1 MRPSTIIEKLLR
13 FAKKF
18 IPRKLFRAAQPV
30 YHYLLAL
37 TAAIVYRFPA
47 RHLKIVIITG
57 TKGKTSTTEIVNA
70 ILEEAGY
77 RTASASTL
85 RFKIAGEE
93 ERNLYKMTIPGRFFV
108 QRFLRRAVDAK
119 CDWVILEM
127 TSEGAKQFRHRFI
140 SFDALIFTNL
150 SPEHI
155 ESHGSFEKYADAK
168 LSIARAL
175 AKSSKRPRILI
186 VNTDDDHAKKFLA
199 VNVDEKISYSIRNAE
214 PYTLEEN
221 KTTFTFLKS
230 PLHAH
235 LAGAFNLSN
244 MLAGIAFAQAIGI
257 DGKVIRHALENFHS
271 IRGRVEHVNVGQD
284 FDVVVDYAHTTDSLQ
299 KVYEVFEN
307 SRKICILGGTGGGRD
322 TWKRPAMGKVADDY
336 CDEIILTNEDPY
348 DEDPMKIINE
358 INGGISEGRAKIVL
372 DRREAIATG
381 ICNARAG
388 DVVIITGKGTDPYIM
403 EANGRKTPWDDATV
417 AREELEK
424 MLKTEALAI
433 EKSKQNNPKSCGHV
447 E

>member
-1 MRPSTIIEKLLR
+1 MKPSSTTETILR
-13 FAKKF
+13 FAKKI
-18 IPRKLFRAAQPV
+18 IPKRLFLRLQPA
-30 YHYLLAL
+30 YHFLLAFV
-37 TAAIVYRFPA
+37 AALIYRFPS
-47 RHLKIVIITG
+47 RHIKIVIITG

-85 RFKIAGEE
+85 RFKVGDKE

-108 QRFLRRAVDAK
+108 QKFLRNAVSEH
-119 CDWVILEM
+119 CDWAVLEM
-127 TSEGAKQFRHRFI
+127 TSEGARQFRHRFI
-140 SFDALIFTNL
+140 SFNALIFTNL

-155 ESHGSFEKYADAK
+155 ESHGSFEKYVDAK

-175 AKSSKRPRILI
+175 ATSSKRPRII
-186 VNTDDDHAKKFLA
+186 VANADDALAEKFLA
-199 VNVDEKISYSIRNAE
+199 VESDIKASYSLKDAE
-214 PYTLEEN
+214 PYSFEKD
-221 KTTFTFLKS
+221 KTTFTFMGS

-244 MLAGIAFAQAIGI
+244 MLAGISFARTINIGPEI
-257 DGKVIRHALENFHS
+257 IRRALEKFNG

-284 FDVVVDYAHTTDSLQ
+284 FDVIVDYAHTADSLQ
-299 KVYEVFEN
+299 KVYEVFQN

-322 TWKRPAMGKVADDY
+322 TWKRPAMGAIAAAN

-348 DEDPMKIINE
+348 DENPLKIINE
-358 INGGISEGRAKIVL
+358 INAGIPDQQGEIILDRRLAIASGIGRAK
-372 DRREAIATG
+372 T
-381 ICNARAG
+381 G

-403 EANGRKTPWDDATV
+403 EANGVKTPWDDARV

-424 MLKTEALAI
+424 FLKT
-433 EKSKQNNPKSCGHV
+433 K
-447 E
+447 